1 MSTEPPDAK
10 LVETDMGILPFPPRP
25 NMHPPILE
33 FLRDRPR
40 SSRELEDAL
49 AEQFGITSQ
58 MRDAVLPGGIPAWR
72 NHVSWAL
79 VDLVRHKGGRGGTGQ
94 IERVGSERAP
104 DGGTMG
110 IYRLTGLFPIL

>member
-79 VDLVRHKGGRGGTGQ
+79 VDLVRHKGGRGGTGRSSAL
-94 IERVGSERAP
+94 ERSARP
-104 DGGTMG
+104 M
-110 IYRLTGLFPIL
+110 TGQWEYIA